1 MLLLLKTLLFI
12 IFHLGQRSYKNLG
25 YLKLLYYHDLLRGE
39 RDDINVRFSHILLG
53 HEIFHHCLWWIACSS
68 CDTHKRQLSK

>member
-39 RDDINVRFSHILLG
+39 GDDVDVFCWGMRYFITASDGLRVPVVIPTRDNCPND
-53 HEIFHHCLWWIACSS
+53 AA
-68 CDTHKRQLSK
+68 